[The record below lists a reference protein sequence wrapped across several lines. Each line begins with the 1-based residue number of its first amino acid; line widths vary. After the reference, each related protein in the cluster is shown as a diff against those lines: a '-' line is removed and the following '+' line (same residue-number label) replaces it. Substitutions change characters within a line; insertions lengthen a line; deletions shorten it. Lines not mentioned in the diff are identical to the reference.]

1 MRSIEEHSNC
11 KVTKIGSLYACTN
24 VNTIP
29 HHRKLDFKVIVDLIY
44 PYMYYYTSIRI
55 CDLQ

>member
-1 MRSIEEHSNC
+1 MSNY

-29 HHRKLDFKVIVDLIY
+29 HHRKLDFKVIV
-44 PYMYYYTSIRI
+44 PYVYYYTSIRI